1 MSSESKKT
9 GSLEAELKCPEC
21 GQTGFKDRRA
31 FGIHRYA
38 RHGVRGTSPST
49 VKYHEKQE
57 EKKKASVTAPKKDHH
72 KKVVVPTITTPG
84 DIAIVKKPEIP
95 VIPPVL
101 VGYAMGMLKSLA
113 AQIARENQL
122 PEEAFTRIAAA
133 NLAELT
139 KQ

>member
-1 MSSESKKT
+1 MEIAAAIPT
-9 GSLEAELKCPEC
+9 LPQPRRRRDISLKPGVYEGRIL
-21 GQTGFKDRRA
+21 RA
-31 FGIHRYA
+31 RS
-38 RHGVRGTSPST
+38 VNGTSPST
-49 VKYHEKQE
+49 IAYHEKQ
-57 EKKKASVTAPKKDHH
+57 KKEGKVASKTAPKKDHH

-84 DIAIVKKPEIP
+84 EIAIVKKPEIP